1 MHTYSIDNDL
11 RKQVI
16 INIFIFSIII
26 SSALTLLLRTPISN
40 ILIWFQ
46 QFDWIMEILNL
57 SDKFGIT
64 TNFIGIPFIY
74 TFTYIL
80 FDKYIWKTR
89 IMRNILNMPNL
100 NGNWKGTLY
109 SITQRKNINMELDI
123 KQTWSKISFITTF
136 PKSRSESNMAN
147 MWIERDGITKVGFGF
162 FNRSREMQHQYD
174 GYNILELDS
183 EDHLFGRYFN
193 NRNNE
198 DIGIRGGN
206 VGNFELNRI
215 V

>member
-26 SSALTLLLRTPISN
+26 SSALTLLLRAPISN
-40 ILIWFQ
+40 ILIWLQ
-46 QFDWIMEILNL
+46 QFDWIMEVLNL
-57 SDKFGIT
+57 SDKLGIT
-64 TNFIGIPFIY
+64 TNFIGVPFIY
-74 TFTYIL
+74 TLTYKF

-89 IMRNILNMPNL
+89 IMRNILNIPNL
-100 NGNWKGTLY
+100 NGYWEGTLH
-109 SITQRKNINMELDI
+109 SVTQRKNIDMKLEI

-136 PKSRSESNMAN
+136 SKSRSESNMAN
-147 MWIERDGITKVGFGF
+147 IWIESGIPKVGFGF
-162 FNRSREMQHQYD
+162 FNRSRELQHQYD

-193 NRNNE
+193 NRDNE

-206 VGNFELNRI
+206 VGTFELNRI